1 MSRTEEKKTTNAKH
15 LTGCISLTVPLTG
28 VSVPGGGAALRVIEL
43 SAVTT
48 ALPAIAAEKQ

>member
-1 MSRTEEKKTTNAKH
+1 MH
-15 LTGCISLTVPLTG
+15 LTSCISLTVPLTG

>member
-1 MSRTEEKKTTNAKH
+1 MH

-28 VSVPGGGAALRVIEL
+28 VSVPAGGTALRVIEL